1 MTDKNDNLRPAWGKG
16 QSGNPTGRPKGSR
29 NRSTIAKHWLE
40 IQQKIKNPLTGEM
53 ESLSQEDLM
62 TLAQIKKARDGDTSA
77 YKALED
83 SAYGSPLQQV
93 EETQT
98 RRIDLGHL
106 DADQIKKI
114 LGRDQDE
121 PDGDQTNQI
130 ADK

>member
-1 MTDKNDNLRPAWGKG
+1 
-16 QSGNPTGRPKGSR
+16 
-29 NRSTIAKHWLE
+29 
-40 IQQKIKNPLTGEM
+40 M

-106 DADQIKKI
+106 DADEIKKI

-121 PDGDQTNQI
+121 PDEDQTNQI